1 MSMLILKNVTA
12 VQLYPANV
20 AENVDIA
27 IEGDEIRDVGPAL
40 SQRYPQARVKEM
52 HGRLV
57 MPGIVCSHN
66 HFYSGLSRGIQA
78 NIAPCPDFI
87 STLKNLWWRLDRALD
102 EESLYYSGLICAME
116 AIRSGCTAVIDH
128 HASPNYIAG
137 SLSQLRN
144 AFLKVGLRG
153 MTCFETTD
161 RNGGLKELQ
170 AGVEENI
177 RFAQEIDAAREKGHE
192 PWLVEAHI
200 GAHAPF
206 TVPDEGLAMLREALK
221 ATDRGLHI
229 HAAED
234 RYDVSHSHHHYGKDL
249 LARLAEFD
257 LIDSKTL
264 IAHGLYL
271 SDDDIRLLNERD
283 GFLVHNARSNM
294 NNHVGY
300 NHRLPEIRNLALG
313 TDGIGSDMFE
323 EMKFAFFK
331 HRDAGGPLWPDSFAK
346 ALSNGNGLLSRNF
359 HAKFGRLEPGY
370 KADLTICDYA
380 APTPL
385 IANNVAGHIAFGMGS
400 GSVHSVMV
408 NGVMVYEDRQFAF
421 DCDPIYAEAKKVAA
435 RLWQRMDALN

>member
-1 MSMLILKNVTA
+1 MSMLILKNATV
-12 VQLYPANV
+12 VQLHPAKV
-20 AENVDIA
+20 QSNVDIA
-27 IEGDEIRDVGPAL
+27 IENDLIKEVGTNL
-40 SQRYPQARVKEM
+40 SQRYPQASVKEM
-52 HGRLV
+52 QGRLV
-57 MPGIVCSHN
+57 MPGNVCSHN

-78 NIAPCPDFI
+78 NIAPSPDFI

-102 EESLYYSGLICAME
+102 EESMYYSGLICSLE

-128 HASPNYIAG
+128 SASPNYIAG

-153 MTCFETTD
+153 MTCYETTD

-177 RFAQEIDAAREKGHE
+177 RFAAEIDRARENGRE
-192 PWLVEAHI
+192 PYLVEAHI

-206 TVPDEGLAMLREALK
+206 TVPDEGLSMLSEALK
-221 ATDRGLHI
+221 STGRGLHI

-234 RYDVSHSHHHYGKDL
+234 LYDVSHSHHHYGKDL
-249 LARLAEFD
+249 LVRLADYD

-264 IAHGLYL
+264 VAHGLYL
-271 SDDDIRLLNERD
+271 SEEDISLLNERD

-300 NHRLPEIRNLALG
+300 NQRLTTFRNLALG

-323 EMKFAFFK
+323 ELKFAFFK

-346 ALSNGNGLLSRNF
+346 ALTNGNELLSRNF
-359 HAKFGRLEPGY
+359 NARFGRVEAGY
-370 KADLTICDYA
+370 KADLTVCDYI

-385 IANNVAGHIAFGMGS
+385 IAENVAGHIAFGMGS
-400 GSVHSVMV
+400 ASVHSVMV
-408 NGVMVYEDRQFAF
+408 NGVMVYEDRQFTF
-421 DCDPIYAEAKKVAA
+421 DCEPIFAEARKAA
-435 RLWQRMDALN
+435 QKMWQRMDALS

>member
-1 MSMLILKNVTA
+1 MSMLILKNATI
-12 VQLYPANV
+12 VQLYPAKV
-20 AENVDIA
+20 EKNVDIV
-27 IEGDEIRDVGPAL
+27 IENDEIIATGSSLA
-40 SQRYPQARVKEM
+40 SRYPQATVKEM

-57 MPGIVCSHN
+57 MPGNVCAHN

-78 NIAPCPDFI
+78 NIAPSPDFI

-102 EESLYYSGLICAME
+102 EESLYYSGLICSLE

-128 HASPNYIAG
+128 HASPNYIGG
-137 SLSQLRN
+137 SLSQLRH

-161 RNGGLKELQ
+161 RNGGAKELQ

-177 RFAQEIDAAREKGHE
+177 RFANEIDQARKAGRE
-192 PWLVEAHI
+192 PYLVEAHI

-206 TVPDEGLAMLREALK
+206 TVTDDGLSMLREALK
-221 ATDRGLHI
+221 ATGRGLHI

-234 RYDVSHSHHHYGKDL
+234 SYDVSHSHHHYGKDL
-249 LARLAEFD
+249 LVRLAEFD

-264 IAHGLYL
+264 VAHGLYL
-271 SDDDIRLLNERD
+271 SDADIALLNERD

-300 NHRLPEIRNLALG
+300 NHRLPEYRNLALG

-323 EMKFAFFK
+323 ELKFAFFK
-331 HRDAGGPLWPDSFAK
+331 HRDAGGAWWPDSFSR
-346 ALSNGNGLLSRNF
+346 ALNNGNTLLSRNF
-359 HAKFGRLEPGY
+359 NAKFGRVEAGY
-370 KADLTICDYA
+370 KADLTISDYL

-385 IANNVAGHIAFGMGS
+385 LAENIAGHIAFGMGAN
-400 GSVHSVMV
+400 SVHSVMV
-408 NGVMVYEDRQFAF
+408 NGVMVYENRQFTF
-421 DCDPIYAEAKKVAA
+421 DCEPIFAEASKVAA
-435 RLWQRMDALN
+435 KMWKRMDALN

>member
-1 MSMLILKNVTA
+1 MLILKNVTA
-12 VQLYPANV
+12 VQLHPAKV
-20 AENVDIA
+20 MENVDIA
-27 IEGDEIRDVGPAL
+27 IDGDEILAVGPAL
-40 SQRYPQARVKEM
+40 TQRYPQASFKEM
-52 HGRLV
+52 HGRVV

-78 NIAPCPDFI
+78 KIAPCPDFI

-102 EESLYYSGLICAME
+102 EESLYYSALICSLE
-116 AIRSGCTAVIDH
+116 AIKSGCSAVIDH
-128 HASPNYIAG
+128 HASPAYIAG
-137 SLSQLRN
+137 SLDTLRN

-177 RFAQEIDAAREKGHE
+177 RFAQHIDAAKEKGQQ
-192 PWLVEAHI
+192 PYLVEAHI

-206 TVPDEGLAMLREALK
+206 TVPDAGLAMLSEAVT
-221 ATDRGLHI
+221 ATGRGLHI

-249 LARLAEFD
+249 LARLAEYE
-257 LIDSKTL
+257 LLDSKTL

-271 SDDDIRLLNERD
+271 SASDIDLLNEKD

-300 NHRLPEIRNLALG
+300 NHQLTRVRNLALG

-323 EMKFAFFK
+323 ELKFAFFK
-331 HRDAGGPLWPDSFAK
+331 HRDAGGPLWPDSFAH
-346 ALSNGNGLLSRNF
+346 ALTNGNALLSRNF
-359 HAKFGRLEPGY
+359 HARFGRLEAGY
-370 KADLTICDYA
+370 KADLTICDYS

-385 IANNVAGHIAFGMGS
+385 LAENVAGHIAFGLGS
-400 GSVHSVMV
+400 SSVHSVMV

-421 DCDPIYAEAKKVAA
+421 DCEPIYAQARKVAA
-435 RLWQRMDALN
+435 RMWQRMDALN

>member
-12 VQLYPANV
+12 VQLYPASV

-102 EESLYYSGLICAME
+102 EESLYYSGLICAMD

-192 PWLVEAHI
+192 PWLVDAHI

-206 TVPDEGLAMLREALK
+206 TVSDDGLAMLREALK

-264 IAHGLYL
+264 VAHGLYL

-331 HRDAGGPLWPDSFAK
+331 HRDAGGPLWPDSFAR

-385 IANNVAGHIAFGMGS
+385 IANNVAGHIAFSMGAS
-400 GSVHSVMV
+400 SVHSVMV
-408 NGVMVYEDRQFAF
+408 NGVMVYEDRQFSF
-421 DCDPIYAEAKKVAA
+421 DCEPVYAEAKKVAA

>member
-1 MSMLILKNVTA
+1 MSMLILKNATI
-12 VQLYPANV
+12 VQLYPAKV
-20 AENVDIA
+20 EKNVDIV
-27 IEGDEIRDVGPAL
+27 IENDEIIATGSSL
-40 SQRYPQARVKEM
+40 TSRYPQATVKEM

-57 MPGIVCSHN
+57 MPGNVCAHN

-78 NIAPCPDFI
+78 NIAPSPDFI

-102 EESLYYSGLICAME
+102 EESLYYSGLICSLE

-128 HASPNYIAG
+128 HASPNYIGG
-137 SLSQLRN
+137 SLSQLRH

-161 RNGGLKELQ
+161 RNGGAKELQ

-177 RFAQEIDAAREKGHE
+177 RFANEIDQARKAGRE
-192 PWLVEAHI
+192 PYLVEAHI

-206 TVPDEGLAMLREALK
+206 TVTDDGLSMLREALK
-221 ATDRGLHI
+221 ATGRGLHI

-234 RYDVSHSHHHYGKDL
+234 SYDVSHSHHHYGKDL
-249 LARLAEFD
+249 LVRLAEFD

-264 IAHGLYL
+264 VAHGLYL
-271 SDDDIRLLNERD
+271 SDADIALLNERN

-300 NHRLPEIRNLALG
+300 NHRLPEYRNLALG

-323 EMKFAFFK
+323 ELKFAFFK
-331 HRDAGGPLWPDSFAK
+331 HRDAGGAWWPDSFAR
-346 ALSNGNGLLSRNF
+346 ALNNGNTLLSRNF
-359 HAKFGRLEPGY
+359 NAKFGRVEAGY
-370 KADLTICDYA
+370 KADLTISDYL

-385 IANNVAGHIAFGMGS
+385 LAENIAGHIAFGMGAN
-400 GSVHSVMV
+400 SVHSVMV
-408 NGVMVYEDRQFAF
+408 NGVMVYENRQFTF
-421 DCDPIYAEAKKVAA
+421 DCEPIFAEASKVAA
-435 RLWQRMDALN
+435 KMWKRMDALS

>member
-1 MSMLILKNVTA
+1 MSMLILKNATI
-12 VQLYPANV
+12 VQLYPAKV
-20 AENVDIA
+20 EKNVDIV
-27 IEGDEIRDVGPAL
+27 IENDEIIATGSSL
-40 SQRYPQARVKEM
+40 TSRYPQATVKEM

-57 MPGIVCSHN
+57 MPGNVCAHN

-78 NIAPCPDFI
+78 NIAPSPDFI

-102 EESLYYSGLICAME
+102 EESLYYSGLICSLE

-128 HASPNYIAG
+128 HASPNYIGG
-137 SLSQLRN
+137 SLSQLRH

-161 RNGGLKELQ
+161 RNGGAKELQ

-177 RFAQEIDAAREKGHE
+177 RFANEIDQARKAGRE
-192 PWLVEAHI
+192 PYLVEAHI

-206 TVPDEGLAMLREALK
+206 TVTDDGLSMLREALK
-221 ATDRGLHI
+221 ATGRGLHI

-234 RYDVSHSHHHYGKDL
+234 SYDVSHSHHHYGKDL
-249 LARLAEFD
+249 LVRLAEFD

-264 IAHGLYL
+264 VAHGLYL
-271 SDDDIRLLNERD
+271 SDSDIALLNERD

-300 NHRLPEIRNLALG
+300 NHRLPEYRNLALG

-323 EMKFAFFK
+323 ELKFAFFK
-331 HRDAGGPLWPDSFAK
+331 HRDAGGAWWPDSFSR
-346 ALSNGNGLLSRNF
+346 ALNNGNTLLSRNF
-359 HAKFGRLEPGY
+359 NAKFGRVEAGY
-370 KADLTICDYA
+370 KADLTISDYL

-385 IANNVAGHIAFGMGS
+385 LAENIAGHIAFGMGAN
-400 GSVHSVMV
+400 SVHSVMV
-408 NGVMVYEDRQFAF
+408 NGVMVYENRQFTF
-421 DCDPIYAEAKKVAA
+421 DCEPIFAEASKVAA
-435 RLWQRMDALN
+435 KMWKRMDALN

>member
-1 MSMLILKNVTA
+1 MSITILKNA
-12 VQLYPANV
+12 SAAQLYPAKV
-20 AENVDIA
+20 WENVDIA
-27 IEGDEIRDVGPAL
+27 IENDCIVEIGNAL
-40 SQRYPQARVKEM
+40 TGRYPQAQIKEM

-57 MPGIVCSHN
+57 MPGMVCAHN

-78 NIAPCPDFI
+78 NIAPSPDFI

-116 AIRSGCTAVIDH
+116 AVRSGCTAVIDH

-161 RNGGLKELQ
+161 RNVGSRELRDS
-170 AGVEENI
+170 VEENI
-177 RFAQEIDAAREKGHE
+177 RFAKEIDAARKKGE
-192 PWLVEAHI
+192 QPYLVEAHI

-206 TVPDEGLAMLREALK
+206 TVPDEGLAMLNEALK
-221 ATDRGLHI
+221 ATGRGLHI

-249 LARLAEFD
+249 LVRLAEFD
-257 LIDSKTL
+257 LIDRKTL
-264 IAHGLYL
+264 VAHGLYI
-271 SDDDIRLLNERD
+271 SDADIALLND
-283 GFLVHNARSNM
+283 KDAFLVHNARSNM

-300 NHRLPEIRNLALG
+300 NHRLPQIRNLALG

-346 ALSNGNGLLSRNF
+346 ALSNGNELLNRNF
-359 HAKFGRLEPGY
+359 GAQFGRLDAGC
-370 KADLTICDYA
+370 KADLTICDYLP
-380 APTPL
+380 PTPL
-385 IANNVAGHIAFGMGS
+385 LAENVAGHIAFGLGAN
-400 GSVHSVMV
+400 SVHSVMV
-408 NGVMVYEDRQFAF
+408 NGVMIYENRQFSF
-421 DCDPIYAEAKKVAA
+421 DCEPIFKEAQKVAKKMWA
-435 RLWQRMDALN
+435 RMDALP